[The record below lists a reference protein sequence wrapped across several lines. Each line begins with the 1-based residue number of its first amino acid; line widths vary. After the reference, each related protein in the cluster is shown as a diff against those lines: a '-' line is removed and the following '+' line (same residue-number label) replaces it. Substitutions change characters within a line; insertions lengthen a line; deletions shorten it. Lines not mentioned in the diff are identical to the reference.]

1 MKKKNYVAPQI
12 KCHQAGNMLPL
23 CASPLNRSVQSKKG
37 SDFWDDDFDLT
48 YGGIDYE
55 SDGLLD
61 PS

>member
-12 KCHQAGNMLPL
+12 KCHKVGNMLPL
-23 CASPLNRSVQSKKG
+23 CASPDRSVQSKKG
-37 SDFWDDDFDLT
+37 SNFWDDDFDLT